1 MTSEEEK
8 CMFGEAEALPMIS
21 ASWSVCSLCP
31 QGEGVK
37 LGLLGHNSLLDVIL
51 SCLSAWLKFK
61 LAN

>member
-1 MTSEEEK
+1 
-8 CMFGEAEALPMIS
+8 MFGEAEALPMIS